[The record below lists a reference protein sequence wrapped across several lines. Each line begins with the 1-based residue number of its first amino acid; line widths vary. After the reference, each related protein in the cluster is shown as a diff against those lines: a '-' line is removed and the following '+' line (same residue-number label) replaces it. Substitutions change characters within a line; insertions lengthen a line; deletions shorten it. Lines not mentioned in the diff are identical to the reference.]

1 MTTTTAVKIS
11 SATMI
16 MEMERGLA
24 KLLEPLTKTFKIM
37 SLEIMGV
44 LKLLSRVVQMQIVVV
59 AVHAHKTHRQ
69 VLAKE
74 VAHKSNLSK

>member
-16 MEMERGLA
+16 MGMERGLA
-24 KLLEPLTKTFKIM
+24 KQPELLTKTFRII
-37 SLEIMGV
+37 STEIMGAH
-44 LKLLSRVVQMQIVVV
+44 KLLSRVVQMLIAVV

-69 VLAKE
+69 VPAKE
-74 VAHKSNLSK
+74 IAQVPNSSK